1 MKKVAFKVL
10 GCKVNTYEVEAVYE
24 EFKNAGYEKVSEKE
38 VADVYVIN
46 TCSVTN
52 TGDKKSRQ
60 AIRKCIRLN
69 PDAIIVVMG
78 CYSQLQTKDVQDIEG
93 VDIILGTQGRE
104 NLMDYIKEY
113 EKERKRIVKVDD
125 IMKQKNF
132 EDIATYKYENKTRA
146 FLKIQEGCNN
156 FCTFCIIPWA
166 RGLMRS
172 QDPKKVI
179 KQVEELVSQG
189 VKEVVL
195 TGIHTGGYGEDF
207 ENYDFSDLLI
217 DLEKIDGLKRIR
229 ISSIEIT
236 QLDEKFINVFKNS
249 HKIVNHLHVP
259 IQAGSDEILK
269 LMRRNYNLLE
279 FKEKIDELRTV
290 FNDISLTTDIIVGFP
305 QETDELFNKTI
316 ETVKEV
322 GFSDLHIFPY
332 SKRNGTIAAKMEG
345 QIPEE
350 EKKRRVNVLMDVAKE
365 QNFNY
370 NKQFVDDILD
380 VLIERKNKDG
390 YYEGYTSNYI
400 KVIVDEED
408 LELGEIY
415 NVLIK
420 EVNEKNVIGKIIR

>member
-10 GCKVNTYEVEAVYE
+10 GCKVNTYEIEAVYQ
-24 EFKNAGYEKVSEKE
+24 EFIKEGYEKVSDKE
-38 VADVYVIN
+38 IADVYVIN

-69 PDAIIVVMG
+69 PEAIIVVMG
-78 CYSQLQTKDVQDIEG
+78 CYSQLQTKDVQEIEG

-104 NLMDYIKEY
+104 KLMDYIKEFQI
-113 EKERKRIVKVDD
+113 ERKPIIKVDD

-132 EDIATYKYENKTRA
+132 EDISTYQFENKTRA

-179 KQVEELVSQG
+179 NQVEELVSFG

-195 TGIHTGGYGEDF
+195 TGIHTGGYGEDL
-207 ENYDFSDLLI
+207 ENYDFSDLLM
-217 DLEKIDGLKRIR
+217 DLEKIEGLKRIR

-236 QLDEKFINVFKNS
+236 QLDDKFLEVFKNS

-269 LMRRNYNLLE
+269 LMKRNYKLEE
-279 FKEKIDELRTV
+279 FKEKISKLRQI
-290 FNDISLTTDIIVGFP
+290 FNDISLTTDVIVGFP
-305 QETDELFNKTI
+305 NESEELFLETIKTVNEI
-316 ETVKEV
+316 
-322 GFSDLHIFPY
+322 GFSDLHVFPY
-332 SKRNGTIAAKMEG
+332 SKRNGTIAARMDN
-345 QIPEE
+345 QVSEE
-350 EKKRRVNVLMDVAKE
+350 EKKKRVNLLIKE
-365 QNFNY
+365 ANKLKYNY
-370 NKQFVDDILD
+370 NKEFLNDIVD
-380 VLIERKNKDG
+380 VLVERKNKNG
-390 YYEGYTSNYI
+390 FYEGYTSNYI
-400 KVIVDEED
+400 KVFIDEED
-408 LELGEIY
+408 LDISEIY
-415 NVLIK
+415 NVEIIS
-420 EVNEKNVIGKIIR
+420 VNEEEVIGKVIK

>member
-10 GCKVNTYEVEAVYE
+10 GCKVNTYEIEAVYE
-24 EFKNAGYEKVSEKE
+24 EFKKEGYVKVSEKE

-69 PDAIIVVMG
+69 PQAIIVVMG

-104 NLMDYIKEY
+104 HLMDYIKEY

-125 IMKQKNF
+125 IMKQKSF
-132 EDIATYKYENKTRA
+132 EDMVTYKYENKTRA

-179 KQVEELVSQG
+179 KQVEELVLQG
-189 VKEVVL
+189 IKEVVL

-207 ENYDFSDLLI
+207 DDYDFSDLLL
-217 DLEKIDGLKRIR
+217 DLEKIKGLKRIR

-236 QLDEKFINVFKNS
+236 QLDDKFIEVYKNS

-279 FKEKIDELRTV
+279 FKEKIKELRTV

-305 QETDELFNKTI
+305 QETEELFNKTI
-316 ETVKEV
+316 ETVKEI

-345 QIPEE
+345 QVSEE
-350 EKKRRVNVLMDVAKE
+350 EKKRRVSVLMDVANE
-365 QNFNY
+365 QKYKY
-370 NKQFVDDILD
+370 NKEFESDILD

-390 YYEGYTSNYI
+390 YFEGYTSNYI
-400 KVIVDEED
+400 KVLVKED
-408 LELGEIY
+408 DLNLGDIY
-415 NVLIK
+415 NVQILSVDDK
-420 EVNEKNVIGKIIR
+420 KVLAKIIR